1 MPSKTYKYPG
11 GGSVVVRERGTVARP
26 RAGALSPAD
35 QAMIAYE
42 VGKFLY
48 PYAKKGGKALYK
60 YATTPKKGGSK
71 APPKKTSTA
80 AAMRE
85 GTHSQVTRASKV
97 TQIGRRMT
105 ASKKTMMLTRA
116 NLERL
121 VYRWNGVKAF
131 NGNGYYWMSN
141 KTVDANTRALPLYLF
156 DLTSVNNIS
165 AGTSIKAIPMLQLQ
179 QDNTAG
185 AMAFTQVQGLKGD
198 GATLTSNL
206 NVEVQTAI
214 GTGTGV
220 NLPAPYTKSVL
231 ESASIKLNC
240 WGAVSKSTRWQI
252 SVVRFSDQDLV
263 PTHGTYAVDLAAAN
277 TKRSDLFQSLIKSL
291 TFNPISTS
299 GGSFTKRMK
308 VIKSM
313 NFTIEP
319 QQTTDSDVD
328 PSVKSVSWTLKLNK
342 LLDFTERAEVLANI
356 TDTNDQADFVDQTG
370 AVIKAQIKPTSRM
383 YLMIRS
389 TNYGLDATES
399 NVLTPS
405 FDLSIK
411 LNHSVTQ

>member
-1 MPSKTYKYPG
+1 
-11 GGSVVVRERGTVARP
+11 
-26 RAGALSPAD
+26 
-35 QAMIAYE
+35 
-42 VGKFLY
+42 
-48 PYAKKGGKALYK
+48 
-60 YATTPKKGGSK
+60 
-71 APPKKTSTA
+71 
-80 AAMRE
+80 
-85 GTHSQVTRASKV
+85 
-97 TQIGRRMT
+97 
-105 ASKKTMMLTRA
+105 MLTRA

-185 AMAFTQVQGLKGD
+185 AMAFTQVQGLAAN

-206 NVEVQTAI
+206 IAEVQTAI
-214 GTGTGV
+214 GTGTGL

-231 ESASIKLNC
+231 ESAVIKLNC
-240 WGAVSKSTRWQI
+240 WGAVSKSTRFQL

-299 GGSFTKRMK
+299 GGSFNKRMK
-308 VIKSM
+308 VLKSM
-313 NFTIEP
+313 TFTIEP
-319 QQTTDSDVD
+319 QQTTDSDTD
-328 PSVKSVSWTLKLNK
+328 PSVQSVSWTLKLNK

-356 TDTNDQADFVDQTG
+356 TDTNDQADYVEQTG
-370 AVIKAQIKPTSRM
+370 AVIKAQIKPTSRL
-383 YLMIRS
+383 YFMIRS

>member
-1 MPSKTYKYPG
+1 MG
-11 GGSVVVRERGTVARP
+11 AVGSALGT
-26 RAGALSPAD
+26 
-35 QAMIAYE
+35 AYNAYQ
-42 VGKFLY
+42 VGKAVY
-48 PYAKKGGKALYK
+48 PYAKAGYK
-60 YATTPKKGGSK
+60 WATKKPTSK
-71 APPKKTSTA
+71 ATSSKA
-80 AAMRE
+80 AFVSSVSRDAQM
-85 GTHSQVTRASKV
+85 TRASKS
-97 TQIGRRMT
+97 TRIGRKMT

-131 NGNGYYWMSN
+131 TGNGYYWMSN
-141 KTVDANTRALPLYLF
+141 KTVDATTRALPLYLF
-156 DLTSVNNIS
+156 DLTAVNNMS
-165 AGTSIKAIPMLQLQ
+165 AGTAVLSVPMLQLQ
-179 QDNTAG
+179 QNVGG
-185 AMAFTQVQGLKGD
+185 AMAFNPIQGLAED

-206 NVEVQTAI
+206 KLEQGTTI
-214 GTGTGV
+214 GTGAGAT
-220 NLPAPYTKSVL
+220 LPQPYSKSVL

-240 WGAVSKSTRWQI
+240 WGAVSKATRFQLSI
-252 SVVRFSDQDLV
+252 VRFSDKDLV

-277 TKRSDLFQSLIKSL
+277 TKRTDLFQSLIKSL
-291 TFNPISTS
+291 TFNPISTT
-299 GGSFTKRMK
+299 GGAFNKRMK

-319 QQTTDSDVD
+319 QQTTDSDTD

-342 LLDFTERAEVLANI
+342 LLNFIENADVLTSI
-356 TDTNDQADFVDQTG
+356 VDTNDQADYQPQTG
-370 AVIKAQIKPTSRM
+370 VQIRAQVKPTSRM

-389 TNYGLDATES
+389 TNYGLDAIES

>member
-1 MPSKTYKYPG
+1 MPKTYRGASGSTVTVRPG
-11 GGSVVVRERGTVARP
+11 GTVARP

-60 YATTPKKGGSK
+60 YATTPKKGGTKS
-71 APPKKTSTA
+71 APKKPSA

-85 GTHSQVTRASKV
+85 GSNSQVTRASRV
-97 TQIGRRMT
+97 TQVGRRMT

-141 KTVDANTRALPLYLF
+141 KTIDANTRALPLYLF

-179 QDNTAG
+179 QDNVAG

-206 NVEVQTAI
+206 NVEVQTAV
-214 GTGTGV
+214 GTGTGL

-240 WGAVSKSTRWQI
+240 WGAVSKSTRWQL

-299 GGSFTKRMK
+299 GGSFNKRMK

-313 NFTIEP
+313 MFTIEP
-319 QQTTDSDVD
+319 QQTTDSDTD

-356 TDTNDQADFVDQTG
+356 TDTNDQADYVEQTG
-370 AVIKAQIKPTSRM
+370 AVIKAQIKPTSRL

>member
-1 MPSKTYKYPG
+1 
-11 GGSVVVRERGTVARP
+11 VARP
-26 RAGALSPAD
+26 MPSSSRGMSAVDKAKL
-35 QAMIAYE
+35 AYQ
-42 VGKFLY
+42 VGKAVY
-48 PYAKKGGKALYK
+48 PYAKAGYK
-60 YATTPKKGGSK
+60 WATTKKPSK
-71 APPKKTSTA
+71 KA
-80 AAMRE
+80 AAAAAKGVFTNTSRDAQM
-85 GTHSQVTRASKV
+85 TRTSKS
-97 TQIGRRMT
+97 TRIGRNMT

-131 NGNGYYWMSN
+131 TGNGYYWMSN
-141 KTVDANTRALPLYLF
+141 KTVDASTRALPLYMF
-156 DLTSVNNIS
+156 DLTAVNNIS
-165 AGTSIKAIPMLQLQ
+165 AGAPINAIPMLQLQ
-179 QDNTAG
+179 QNVGG
-185 AMAFTQVQGLKGD
+185 AMAFAPIQGLGPD
-198 GATLTSNL
+198 GASLTSIL
-206 NVEVQTAI
+206 VAEQSTATGS
-214 GTGTGV
+214 GTGL

-240 WGAVSKSTRWQI
+240 WGAVSKSTRFQLSI
-252 SVVRFSDQDLV
+252 VRFTDQDLV

-291 TFNPISTS
+291 TFNPISTT
-299 GGSFTKRMK
+299 GGSFNKRMK
-308 VIKSM
+308 VIKTMS
-313 NFTIEP
+313 FTIEP
-319 QQTTDSDVD
+319 QQTTDSDTD

-342 LLDFTERAEVLANI
+342 LLNFTERAEVLSNI
-356 TDTNDQADFVDQTG
+356 IDTNDQADYVQQTG
-370 AVIKAQIKPTSRM
+370 QVIKAQVKPTSRM